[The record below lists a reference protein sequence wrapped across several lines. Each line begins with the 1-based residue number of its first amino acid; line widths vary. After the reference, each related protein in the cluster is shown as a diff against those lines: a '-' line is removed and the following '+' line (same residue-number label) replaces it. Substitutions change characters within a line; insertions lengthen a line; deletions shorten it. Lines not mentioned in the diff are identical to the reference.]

1 VAIILRNYS
10 TATAGRIARLTYWN
24 DLHCDVFSP
33 LEVRPLDRESFE
45 ASLTVESLGPL
56 TLVKTYTTA
65 ASIEHTDQH
74 LRRTRDRRAFL
85 LMPIMGRLSS
95 SHYGYD
101 VNLEEGDF
109 ALSDSFAP
117 GRVAFA
123 EANQSIGVSIPYETL
138 TPHIPHPEAIFGR
151 RVAANAGFA
160 QLVSCMLRALWTQA
174 ERGLPSEFGPG
185 LAKNLLELLAT
196 AYAIDHRAA
205 VSESSVQCARR
216 AQIKRFIERRL
227 RDADLNAQAVAE
239 GLRLSPRYIRRL
251 FATEGESVSD
261 YILRRRLE
269 ECARQ
274 LTSALWQGRSITD
287 TAFEWGF
294 SSMAHFTRAFKD
306 RFAVTPSDFRR
317 SRAS

>member
-1 VAIILRNYS
+1 MKISPAR
-10 TATAGRIARLTYWN
+10 RIRL
-24 DLHCDVFSP
+24 VPSAS
-33 LEVRPLDRESFE
+33 VRGYMGPVRGFQRRRPAAAQRRGAALIDRGLS
-45 ASLTVESLGPL
+45 
-56 TLVKTYTTA
+56 
-65 ASIEHTDQH
+65 
-74 LRRTRDRRAFL
+74 AFL
-85 LMPIMGRLSS
+85 QIGHEIEPRIVIR
-95 SHYGYD
+95 
-101 VNLEEGDF
+101 
-109 ALSDSFAP
+109 P

-196 AYAIDHRAA
+196 AYAIDPRAA